1 MLTTDKL
8 QCVVWT
14 SNKSQGLTDPFVSAG
29 WLDAARMGGTD
40 ANSSM
45 MLLILRCTPTAF
57 LFFFGGMGTGFVAEA
72 PDVDWTNSSQ
82 HTNRPV

>member
-1 MLTTDKL
+1 
-8 QCVVWT
+8 
-14 SNKSQGLTDPFVSAG
+14 LTDPFVSAG

-40 ANSSM
+40 ANSSI

-72 PDVDWTNSSQ
+72 PDVD
-82 HTNRPV
+82 